1 MNRNGFTT
9 EDAEVAEN
17 IEDASL
23 QPQLFSDEISPNATK
38 QNIISTLSPTN
49 GDEQYR

>member
-9 EDAEVAEN
+9 EDGEVAEN
-17 IEDASL
+17 IEDVSL

-38 QNIISTLSPTN
+38 QNIISTLSPIN